1 MSENTVTVAELKRLA
16 DEMNKVMGLEPKI
29 KTVAVKEAVLR
40 TAIIENAI
48 GADAEGVV
56 NPDDGIQEGD
66 TFSQEAWE
74 TLAAILDPDDEDQAG
89 LYAIASAK
97 AEELPREE
105 KTAKAAK
112 PAKPAKA
119 AKAAKPVKE
128 EKPKKATRSMV
139 FRDIISEGPKTMDEL
154 NAEMFAVY
162 GGSEKEAAFQNYNFC
177 RILVDMGFL
186 VKNEDG
192 KYALVK

>member
-1 MSENTVTVAELKRLA
+1 MSGNTVTVAKLKRLA

-29 KTVAVKEAVLR
+29 KTVAVKEAVLK

-66 TFSQEAWE
+66 TFSQEAWV
-74 TLAAILDPDDEDQAG
+74 TLAAILDPDDEDQANMHT
-89 LYAIASAK
+89 IASAK
-97 AEELPREE
+97 AEELPKEE
-105 KTAKAAK
+105 KPAK

-119 AKAAKPVKE
+119 EKPAKPVKE